1 MQQVKTFTNGL
12 LKTSMHLIDEKDKYL
27 QAVENMLLP
36 LLDSLLSS
44 GVSGPYQQQV
54 KEAHRWALNQFIGG
68 GVSLQ
73 GASRYDVRLCGWLGK
88 LGRGGTKNQR
98 RWCELSGQT
107 LSYFAD
113 EKNEGLE
120 LRGCL
125 DLQGVLCRPLPPTRN
140 GVCSFELCAGGG
152 KHGASL
158 TFFSFFSS
166 FSGFVVSSS
175 SLSACV
181 CVCVCVCV
189 CGFLY
194 IFSIDDSLTIF
205 LWLLCFVF
213 VFIVFSFF
221 FLFTLSQ
228 QATSSRKSTT
238 VRKQENIR
246 RRSRTRSVSRIKSI
260 CTCGRLPFKRV
271 SEVL

>member
-1 MQQVKTFTNGL
+1 LDAEQNQQQREEELAHMRQAKTFTNGL

-54 KEAHRWALNQFIGG
+54 KDAHRWALSQFVGG

-88 LGRGGTKNQR
+88 LGRSGTKNQR

-113 EKNEGLE
+113 EKDEGLQ

-125 DLQGVLCRPLPPTRN
+125 DLQGVLCRPLPPTKN
-140 GVCSFELCAGGG
+140 GVCSFELAAGGG
-152 KHGASL
+152 KHGESPGVL
-158 TFFSFFSS
+158 
-166 FSGFVVSSS
+166 
-175 SLSACV
+175 
-181 CVCVCVCV
+181 
-189 CGFLY
+189 
-194 IFSIDDSLTIF
+194 
-205 LWLLCFVF
+205 
-213 VFIVFSFF
+213 FF
-221 FLFTLSQ
+221 FF
-228 QATSSRKSTT
+228 
-238 VRKQENIR
+238 
-246 RRSRTRSVSRIKSI
+246 
-260 CTCGRLPFKRV
+260 FFFFF
-271 SEVL
+271 